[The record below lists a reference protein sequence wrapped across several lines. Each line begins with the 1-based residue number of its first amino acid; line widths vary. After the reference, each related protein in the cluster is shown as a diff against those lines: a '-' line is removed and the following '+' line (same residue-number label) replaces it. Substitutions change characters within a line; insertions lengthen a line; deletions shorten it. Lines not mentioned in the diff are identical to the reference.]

1 MFGLG
6 KILPVVGGAFGFML
20 GGFGGGIK
28 GAVLGKAAANLFGKK
43 KKAQNNFGFG
53 DAREGARLN
62 DLKVQISSYGEVIP
76 KVYGQFC
83 RIW

>member
-1 MFGLG
+1 MELS
-6 KILPVVGGAFGFML
+6 
-20 GGFGGGIK
+20 GFGGGIK
-28 GAVLGKAAANLFGKK
+28 GAVLGNAIGNLFGKK

-76 KVYGQFC
+76 KVYGQL
-83 RIW
+83 RLAGNII